1 MSRHAA
7 SILAAALII
16 ALLAASAPAADR
28 PAAPAPSVAG
38 TRASEVI
45 ATLADYRAKLEALLP
60 MYEQEL
66 ARAIEK
72 REQWRELLGRGI
84 ISRKEFEVTATAV
97 AATQQK
103 LEDTRRSMAEADHA
117 MVEAGTARAVAAL
130 APLGRG
136 GYEQTATLIRYN
148 GPTAWS
154 LKAGTTKLKQLFST
168 RFGRPLPVSAYG
180 QTPLHERMGLD
191 HRDALDVAVH
201 PDSPE
206 GRALMEY
213 LREAGIPFIAAWGV
227 VPGAT
232 SGAHIHVGQPSPR
245 IEIQKCGGSARG
257 CVAPGKGATVPSL
270 FPLAVSKRMRE

>member
-1 MSRHAA
+1 
-7 SILAAALII
+7 
-16 ALLAASAPAADR
+16 
-28 PAAPAPSVAG
+28 
-38 TRASEVI
+38 
-45 ATLADYRAKLEALLP
+45 
-60 MYEQEL
+60 
-66 ARAIEK
+66 
-72 REQWRELLGRGI
+72 
-84 ISRKEFEVTATAV
+84 
-97 AATQQK
+97 
-103 LEDTRRSMAEADHA
+103 
-117 MVEAGTARAVAAL
+117 MVEATTARALAGL

-154 LKAGTTKLKQLFST
+154 LKTGAAKVEQFFAT

-180 QTPLHERMGLD
+180 QTALHDRMGLD

-245 IEIQKCGGSARG
+245 
-257 CVAPGKGATVPSL
+257 
-270 FPLAVSKRMRE
+270 LAVRK

>member
-1 MSRHAA
+1 MRWG
-7 SILAAALII
+7 AAAVLVA
-16 ALLAASAPAADR
+16 ALLATSAPAADR
-28 PAAPAPSVAG
+28 AAAPAPSTAG
-38 TRASEVI
+38 TRAAEVI
-45 ATLADYRAKLEALLP
+45 ATLADYRAKLEALVP
-60 MYEQEL
+60 IYEADL

-84 ISRKEFEVTATAV
+84 ISRKEFDTTETAV
-97 AATQQK
+97 AATQHK
-103 LEDTRRSMAEADHA
+103 LEDTRRAIAEADHA
-117 MVEAGTARAVAAL
+117 MVEATTARALAGL

-154 LKAGTTKLKQLFST
+154 LKTGAAKVEQFFAT

-180 QTPLHERMGLD
+180 QTALHDRMGLD

-245 IEIQKCGGSARG
+245 
-257 CVAPGKGATVPSL
+257 
-270 FPLAVSKRMRE
+270 LAVKK

>member
-1 MSRHAA
+1 MRWGAA
-7 SILAAALII
+7 SVLVA
-16 ALLAASAPAADR
+16 ALLATSAPAADR
-28 PAAPAPSVAG
+28 AAAPAPSAAG

-45 ATLADYRAKLEALLP
+45 ATLADYRAKLEALVP
-60 MYEQEL
+60 IYEADL

-84 ISRKEFEVTATAV
+84 ISRKEFETTETAV
-97 AATQQK
+97 AATQHK
-103 LEDTRRSMAEADHA
+103 LEDTRRAMAEADHA
-117 MVEAGTARAVAAL
+117 TVEATTARALAGL

-154 LKAGTTKLKQLFST
+154 LKTGAAKVEQFFATH
-168 RFGRPLPVSAYG
+168 FGRPLPVSAYG
-180 QTPLHERMGLD
+180 QTALHDRMGLD

-245 IEIQKCGGSARG
+245 
-257 CVAPGKGATVPSL
+257 
-270 FPLAVSKRMRE
+270 LAVKK

>member
-1 MSRHAA
+1 VRWG
-7 SILAAALII
+7 AAAVLVA
-16 ALLAASAPAADR
+16 ALLATSAPAADR
-28 PAAPAPSVAG
+28 APAPAPSAAG

-45 ATLADYRAKLEALLP
+45 ATLADYRAKLEALVP
-60 MYEQEL
+60 IYEADL

-84 ISRKEFEVTATAV
+84 ISRKEFETTETAV
-97 AATQQK
+97 AATQHK
-103 LEDTRRSMAEADHA
+103 LEDTRRAIAEADHA
-117 MVEAGTARAVAAL
+117 MVEATTARALAGL

-154 LKAGTTKLKQLFST
+154 LKTGAAKVEQFFAT

-180 QTPLHERMGLD
+180 QTALHDRMGLD

-206 GRALMEY
+206 GRALMDY
-213 LREAGIPFIAAWGV
+213 LRDAGIPFIAAWGV

-245 IEIQKCGGSARG
+245 
-257 CVAPGKGATVPSL
+257 
-270 FPLAVSKRMRE
+270 LAVKK

>member
-1 MSRHAA
+1 VRWRAA
-7 SILAAALII
+7 SVLAATLVA
-16 ALLAASAPAADR
+16 ALLATSAPAADR
-28 PAAPAPSVAG
+28 PADAPPSAAG

-45 ATLADYRAKLEALLP
+45 ATLADYRAKLEALVP
-60 MYEQEL
+60 IYEQEL

-84 ISRKEFEVTATAV
+84 ISRKEFETTDTAV

-103 LEDTRRSMAEADHA
+103 LEDTRRAIAAADHA
-117 MVEAGTARAVAAL
+117 MVEATTARAVAAL

-154 LKAGTTKLKQLFST
+154 LKTGAAKIEQFFTT

-180 QTPLHERMGLD
+180 QTALHDRMGLD

-201 PDSPE
+201 PDSLE

-227 VPGAT
+227 VQGAT

-245 IEIQKCGGSARG
+245 I
-257 CVAPGKGATVPSL
+257 
-270 FPLAVSKRMRE
+270 AVKK

>member
-1 MSRHAA
+1 VRRRAA
-7 SILAAALII
+7 SILAAALVV
-16 ALLAASAPAADR
+16 ALLITPAADP
-28 PAAPAPSVAG
+28 PAAASPSATG
-38 TRASEVI
+38 TRVSEVI

-60 MYEQEL
+60 IYGQEL
-66 ARAIEK
+66 ARAVEK
-72 REQWRELLGRGI
+72 REQWRELLGRGV
-84 ISRKEFEVTATAV
+84 ISRKEFEGTETAV

-103 LEDTRRSMAEADHA
+103 LEDTRRSIAEADHA
-117 MVEAGTARAVAAL
+117 MVEATAARAVAAL

-154 LKAGTTKLKQLFST
+154 LKAGAAKLAQFFAT

-180 QTPLHERMGLD
+180 QTPLHDRMGLD

-245 IEIQKCGGSARG
+245 IAIK
-257 CVAPGKGATVPSL
+257 K
-270 FPLAVSKRMRE
+270 

>member
-1 MSRHAA
+1 MRWGAA
-7 SILAAALII
+7 SVLAALVV
-16 ALLAASAPAADR
+16 ALLATSAPAADR
-28 PAAPAPSVAG
+28 APAPAPSAAG

-45 ATLADYRAKLEALLP
+45 ATLADYRAKLEALVP
-60 MYEQEL
+60 IYEADL

-84 ISRKEFEVTATAV
+84 ISRKEFDTTETAV
-97 AATQQK
+97 AATQHK
-103 LEDTRRSMAEADHA
+103 LEDTRRAIAEADHA
-117 MVEAGTARAVAAL
+117 MVEATTARALAGL

-154 LKAGTTKLKQLFST
+154 LKTGAAKVEQFFAT

-180 QTPLHERMGLD
+180 QTALHDRMGLD

-245 IEIQKCGGSARG
+245 
-257 CVAPGKGATVPSL
+257 
-270 FPLAVSKRMRE
+270 LAVRK

>member
-1 MSRHAA
+1 MRWGAA
-7 SILAAALII
+7 PVLAALVA
-16 ALLAASAPAADR
+16 ALLTISAPAADR
-28 PAAPAPSVAG
+28 VAAPAPSAAG

-45 ATLADYRAKLEALLP
+45 ATLADYRAKLEALVP
-60 MYEQEL
+60 IYEADL

-84 ISRKEFEVTATAV
+84 ISRKEFETTETAV
-97 AATQQK
+97 AATQHR
-103 LEDTRRSMAEADHA
+103 LEDTRRAMAEADHA
-117 MVEAGTARAVAAL
+117 MVEATTARALAGL
-130 APLGRG
+130 APLGQG

-154 LKAGTTKLKQLFST
+154 LKTGAAKVEQFFAT

-180 QTPLHERMGLD
+180 QTALHDRMGLD
-191 HRDALDVAVH
+191 HRDAVDVAVH

-245 IEIQKCGGSARG
+245 
-257 CVAPGKGATVPSL
+257 
-270 FPLAVSKRMRE
+270 LAVKK

>member
-1 MSRHAA
+1 VRWRAA
-7 SILAAALII
+7 SVLAATLVA

-28 PAAPAPSVAG
+28 PTAAPPSAAG

-45 ATLADYRAKLEALLP
+45 ATLADYRAKLEALVP
-60 MYEQEL
+60 IYEQEL

-84 ISRKEFEVTATAV
+84 ISRKEFETTDTAV

-103 LEDTRRSMAEADHA
+103 LEDTRRAIAEANHA
-117 MVEAGTARAVAAL
+117 MVEAATARAVAAL

-154 LKAGTTKLKQLFST
+154 LKTGATKIEQFFTT

-180 QTPLHERMGLD
+180 QTALHDRMGLD

-201 PDSPE
+201 PDSLE
-206 GRALMEY
+206 GRALIEY

-245 IEIQKCGGSARG
+245 I
-257 CVAPGKGATVPSL
+257 
-270 FPLAVSKRMRE
+270 AVKK

>member
-1 MSRHAA
+1 M
-7 SILAAALII
+7 
-16 ALLAASAPAADR
+16 
-28 PAAPAPSVAG
+28 
-38 TRASEVI
+38 
-45 ATLADYRAKLEALLP
+45 
-60 MYEQEL
+60 
-66 ARAIEK
+66 
-72 REQWRELLGRGI
+72 
-84 ISRKEFEVTATAV
+84 

-103 LEDTRRSMAEADHA
+103 LEDTRRAIAEADHA
-117 MVEAGTARAVAAL
+117 MVEATTARAVAAL

-154 LKAGTTKLKQLFST
+154 LKTGAAKIEQFFIT

-180 QTPLHERMGLD
+180 QTALHDRMGLD

-245 IEIQKCGGSARG
+245 I
-257 CVAPGKGATVPSL
+257 
-270 FPLAVSKRMRE
+270 AVKK

>member
-1 MSRHAA
+1 MRWRAA
-7 SILAAALII
+7 SVLAATLVA

-28 PAAPAPSVAG
+28 PTAAPPSAAG

-45 ATLADYRAKLEALLP
+45 ATLADYRTKLEALVP
-60 MYEQEL
+60 IYEQEL

-84 ISRKEFEVTATAV
+84 ISRKEFETTDTAV

-103 LEDTRRSMAEADHA
+103 LEDTRRAIAEANHA
-117 MVEAGTARAVAAL
+117 MVEAATARAVAAL

-154 LKAGTTKLKQLFST
+154 LKTGAAKIEQFFTT

-180 QTPLHERMGLD
+180 QTALHDRMGLD

-201 PDSPE
+201 PDSLE
-206 GRALMEY
+206 GRALIEY

-245 IEIQKCGGSARG
+245 I
-257 CVAPGKGATVPSL
+257 
-270 FPLAVSKRMRE
+270 AVKK

>member
-1 MSRHAA
+1 MRWGAA
-7 SILAAALII
+7 SVLVA
-16 ALLAASAPAADR
+16 ALLATSAPAADR
-28 PAAPAPSVAG
+28 AAAPAPSAAG

-45 ATLADYRAKLEALLP
+45 ATLADYRAKLEALVP
-60 MYEQEL
+60 IYEADL

-84 ISRKEFEVTATAV
+84 ISRKEFETTETAV
-97 AATQQK
+97 AATQHK
-103 LEDTRRSMAEADHA
+103 LEDTRRAIAEADHA
-117 MVEAGTARAVAAL
+117 MVEATTARALAGL

-154 LKAGTTKLKQLFST
+154 LKTGAAKVEQFFAT

-180 QTPLHERMGLD
+180 QTALHERMGLD

-245 IEIQKCGGSARG
+245 
-257 CVAPGKGATVPSL
+257 
-270 FPLAVSKRMRE
+270 LAVKQ

>member
-1 MSRHAA
+1 MRWG
-7 SILAAALII
+7 AAAVLGALVV
-16 ALLAASAPAADR
+16 ALLATSAPAADR
-28 PAAPAPSVAG
+28 AAAPAPSTAG

-45 ATLADYRAKLEALLP
+45 ATLADYRAKLEALIP
-60 MYEQEL
+60 IYEAEL
-66 ARAIEK
+66 AGAIEK

-84 ISRKEFEVTATAV
+84 ISRKEFDTTETAV
-97 AATQQK
+97 AATQHK
-103 LEDTRRSMAEADHA
+103 LEDTRRAIAEADHA
-117 MVEAGTARAVAAL
+117 MVEATTARALAGL

-154 LKAGTTKLKQLFST
+154 LKTGAAKVEQFFAT

-180 QTPLHERMGLD
+180 QTALHDRMGLD

-213 LREAGIPFIAAWGV
+213 LREAGIPFIAAWGM

-245 IEIQKCGGSARG
+245 
-257 CVAPGKGATVPSL
+257 
-270 FPLAVSKRMRE
+270 LAVRK